1 MKKFFQKIR
10 QNFETYRSIRSEEK
24 ELYTEQKKPP
34 SSMYRNSY
42 KNNTI
47 HSNTILYE
55 SYAGRGMICNP
66 YGIFRAFLNR
76 PDFLQY
82 EHYWIIDDM
91 NDNLWNIERY
101 KEYNNI
107 HFIQYR
113 SPEYYD
119 CLTFC
124 QYLITNVA
132 FPTPLTP
139 ISGQIYINTWHGIP
153 LKTLGFDIPNGNI
166 SSRNTLRNFSM
177 CDYLISPSPFM
188 TEIYKTAFRLHHIY
202 NGLILEE
209 GQPRN
214 DLLFH
219 SSSEEVLEKLRAA
232 GVSLSKDKKIIL
244 YAPTWRGTKYEEPD
258 TDLTL
263 YKRFLELFE
272 HQINMEE
279 YQILIKPHQIV
290 YKYMQKNNSIP
301 GKLVPASIDANEL
314 LAVTD
319 VLISDFSSIFFD
331 YLITERPILF
341 FIPDLEEY
349 KYARGLYHSVDHLPG
364 PVTDKLEELPDMVKN
379 LSVIQK
385 SYKQKYMNLKKWACP
400 NDDGNVC
407 NRLLDRILSS
417 NNPDSSVSDSS
428 SDKITLAIYGGYMD
442 DAHIS
447 TSLLTLLN
455 AINYERYDI
464 TLLVTLRDD
473 QSNASI
479 ISKLNPAIR
488 VLTYLGPYNSDLKEN
503 IQYRTFKNSS
513 LSWKFRE
520 HSFPK
525 SLFHDEALR
534 IFGNLSFDYAIDF
547 VGNNLFF
554 SCVFL
559 YVSAKKHYIWQH
571 SNMKALHKKFPE
583 LELDL
588 IFSLYPQYD
597 KIISSD
603 SFLMEQNKKSQLAKH
618 ISAKYTYLPNIFFPI
633 TEQKE
638 NSPTIK
644 IGDNVFFIK
653 HIQKTSG
660 KEKDFY
666 LIPFPANKKLFVTV
680 ANFTPEE
687 NLILLVRAFGK
698 LNDPDIC
705 LYMIGN
711 GPQKQ
716 RLEKEIKKL
725 KLEHNIILTGI
736 LDHPISLIKLC
747 SCFVL
752 STKIHGL
759 TAYALQ
765 ARSYGL
771 SLIHENNTDDLYKKL
786 MEFIHGDLKQDIF
799 HCESYLD
806 KHHKQFESLFPQI
819 FDKE

>member
-1 MKKFFQKIR
+1 MKNFFQKIR
-10 QNFETYRSIRSEEK
+10 KNFKTYHFIRSEEK
-24 ELYTEQKKPP
+24 ELYVERQKHP

-42 KNNTI
+42 KKNKVRP
-47 HSNTILYE
+47 NTILYE

-66 YGIFRAFLNR
+66 YGIFRTFLNR

-91 NDNLWNIERY
+91 DDNLWNIGRY
-101 KEYNNI
+101 KKYKNV

-139 ISGQIYINTWHGIP
+139 VSGQTYINTWHGIP

-214 DLLFH
+214 DILFH
-219 SSSEEVLEKLRAA
+219 SNSEEIFEKLRSA
-232 GVSLSKDKKIIL
+232 GVSLSNDKKIIL

-263 YKRFLELFE
+263 YQHFLELLE

-319 VLISDFSSIFFD
+319 ILISDFSSIFFD
-331 YLITERPILF
+331 YLLTERPILF

-349 KYARGLYHSVDHLPG
+349 KYARGLYHSVEHLPG
-364 PVTDKLEELPDMVKN
+364 PVTDKLEELPDMIKN

-385 SYKQKYMNLKKWACP
+385 SYQQKYMNLKKWACP
-400 NDDGNVC
+400 KDDGNVC
-407 NRLLDRILSS
+407 NRLLDKILSS
-417 NNPDSSVSDSS
+417 DNPVSSVSDYSA
-428 SDKITLAIYGGYMD
+428 DKITLAIYGGYMD
-442 DAHIS
+442 DPYIS
-447 TSLLTLLN
+447 TSLLTLLD
-455 AINYERYDI
+455 AINYEKYDI

-473 QSNASI
+473 QSNHSI
-479 ISKLNPAIR
+479 ISKLNPEIR

-503 IQYRTFKNSS
+503 IQYRAFKNSS

-520 HSFPK
+520 QSFPK

-534 IFGNLSFDYAIDF
+534 IFGNLNFDYAIDF
-547 VGNNLFF
+547 VGNDLFF

-583 LELDL
+583 LKLDL

-603 SFLMEQNKKSQLAKH
+603 SFLMEQNKKSQLTKH
-618 ISAKYTYLPNIFFPI
+618 ISAKYTYLPNIFFSI
-633 TEQKE
+633 KEQKE

-644 IGDNVFFIK
+644 IGGNVFFIK

-666 LIPFPANKKLFVTV
+666 LIPFPTNKKIFVTV

-687 NLILLVRAFGK
+687 NLISLVRAFGK
-698 LNDPDIC
+698 LNDSNIC

-716 RLEKEIKKL
+716 RLKKEIKKL
-725 KLEHNIILTGI
+725 KLEHNIILTGT

-759 TAYALQ
+759 TTYALQ

-771 SLIHENNTDDLYKKL
+771 PLIHENNTDDLYKKL
-786 MEFIHGDLKQDIF
+786 MEFIRGDLKQNIF

-806 KHHKQFESLFPQI
+806 KHHKQFEFLFPQI